1 MYDSIKADIN
11 NVCLSNN
18 HSCGSFYDHTVYRIN
33 VVNAI
38 RSLCAGK
45 SDGVDDICSDN
56 LKHATDRFIDYIVS
70 LFNSILSHGCGP
82 ISFLS
87 STIIPIPIPLKTP
100 RTTELLHS
108 VVCLA
113 KILIKLLL
121 KSKLNSLAHRNYN
134 LATKLK
140 VLL

>member
-1 MYDSIKADIN
+1 M
-11 NVCLSNN
+11 
-18 HSCGSFYDHTVYRIN
+18 YRIN
-33 VVNAI
+33 VVDAI

-56 LKHATDRFIDYIVS
+56 IKHATNIFMNFIVS
-70 LFNSILSHGCGP
+70 LFNSILSHGCVP

-87 STIIPIPIPLKTP
+87 STIIPILKIPDWVLKTQKTP
-100 RTTELLHS
+100 ELLHL

-113 KILIKLLL
+113 MFWIQLLL
-121 KSKLNSLAHRNYN
+121 RSKLNSLAHQNYK

-140 VLL
+140 ALL

>member
-1 MYDSIKADIN
+1 MYR
-11 NVCLSNN
+11 V
-18 HSCGSFYDHTVYRIN
+18 N

-45 SDGVDDICSDN
+45 SDVVNGICSDH

-70 LFNSILSHGCGP
+70 LFNSILSHRCVP

-87 STIIPIPIPLKTP
+87 STIIPIPKIQDLTLKTQ
-100 RTTELLHS
+100 RTTELLQL

-113 KILIKLLL
+113 KSLIKLLL
-121 KSKLNSLAHRNYN
+121 RNKLDILAHRNYN

-140 VLL
+140 ALL

>member
-1 MYDSIKADIN
+1 MYDSITADIN

-18 HSCGSFYDHTVYRIN
+18 NSCGSFYDHTVYRIN

-38 RSLCAGK
+38 KALCACK

-70 LFNSILSHGCGP
+70 LFNSILTHRCVL
-82 ISFLS
+82 INFLFYHN
-87 STIIPIPIPLKTP
+87 TNTKKFQDLTLKP
-100 RTTELLHS
+100 QRTTELLHL

-113 KILIKLLL
+113 IF
-121 KSKLNSLAHRNYN
+121 
-134 LATKLK
+134 
-140 VLL
+140 